1 MDYRA
6 DLQLTIMRK
15 KDIIKITVHDGEFKV
30 HINGLL
36 HLNLVQ
42 EQIVAIQSWKN
53 FGRYYI
59 EYYLSSGATVLTE
72 YIMLNWVE
80 MLGLLDKYKLVS

>member
-1 MDYRA
+1 
-6 DLQLTIMRK
+6 MRK

>member
-1 MDYRA
+1 
-6 DLQLTIMRK
+6 MRK
-15 KDIIKITVHDGEFKV
+15 KDKIDITIHDGEFKV

>member
-36 HLNLVQ
+36 HLNLMQ

>member
-1 MDYRA
+1 
-6 DLQLTIMRK
+6 MRK

-36 HLNLVQ
+36 HLNLMQ